1 MKIRSRFAELETKP
15 LIQYGLLA
23 AITLLAAVLRFY
35 KLGDWSFWIDEIF
48 TINHAQAHFS
58 SLEKLINH
66 IPPKQ
71 NWIPVSV
78 IFSAGVIN
86 VLGISEWSVRLVS
99 AMIGTLSIPI
109 LYFPYRKIFGIQAT
123 LIALLLLA
131 ISPWHIFWSQNA
143 RFYTSLLLLY
153 TLALAA
159 LYFGIERNRLR
170 YFILF
175 FVLLYLASSERI
187 FTFFIVPV
195 IAVYLIVSWLLK
207 FEKPPGI
214 NLRNIF
220 ILSLPIIVGGMIEL
234 YSRIANG
241 GSRFF
246 GDFDWFF
253 LYRNDDPIRLLG
265 NISFNLGVPLIVLAI
280 FSGIFL
286 LVKKN
291 HAGLLMLS
299 GAVVPTVILIAANP
313 FIFTKDRYVFVTL
326 FSWVILAA
334 FVVKELFK
342 STNGLHRWL
351 AVAVLMILFFDAAS
365 DSLLYYRVNNGNR
378 RDWKGAFA
386 LAQQRGREEDVFVM
400 WWPELG
406 HYYLNQE
413 IIALRDI
420 DPETV
425 IRSGKR
431 FWFVI
436 DSETAWGNKQMKLWI
451 EQNAELVEVKY
462 LRTPD
467 DFYLRL
473 YLYDPARNETKDK
486 SNTESVHI
494 LPVSYFDDQ

>member
-1 MKIRSRFAELETKP
+1 VVVNRQISSRFGELETKP

-58 SLEKLINH
+58 SLEKVINH
-66 IPPKQ
+66 IPPTQ
-71 NWIPVSV
+71 NWIPLSV

-99 AMIGTLSIPI
+99 VAIGTLSIPI
-109 LYFPYRKIFGIQAT
+109 LYFPYRKVFGIQVT

-143 RFYTSLLLLY
+143 RFYTSLLLFY

-159 LYFGIERNRLR
+159 LYFGIARNRLR
-170 YFILF
+170 YFVLF
-175 FVLLYLASSERI
+175 FVLLYLAFSERI

-195 IAVYLIVSWLLK
+195 IAVYLIVLWLLK
-207 FEKPPGI
+207 FEKPPGL

-220 ILSLPIIVGGMIEL
+220 ILSLPIIVGGLIEL
-234 YSRIANG
+234 YSWITNG
-241 GSRFF
+241 VSRFF

-286 LVKKN
+286 LIKKN

-299 GAVVPTVILIAANP
+299 NAVVPMVILIAANP

-334 FVVKELFK
+334 YGVNELFK

-365 DSLLYYRVNNGNR
+365 DSLLYFRVNYGHR
-378 RDWKGAFA
+378 GEWKTAFNIIKERGKPEDA
-386 LAQQRGREEDVFVM
+386 VVAYWPEFGPHYLGREV
-400 WWPELG
+400 
-406 HYYLNQE
+406 
-413 IIALRDI
+413 IAYEDI
-420 DPETV
+420 DVATV
-425 IRSGKR
+425 LNSGER
-431 FWFVI
+431 YWFVI
-436 DSETAWGNKQMKLWI
+436 DAETIWANKELYLWL
-451 EQNAELVEVKY
+451 EDNARLIDIRY

-467 DFYLRL
+467 DFYLRI
-473 YLYDPARNETKDK
+473 YHFDPKQFT
-486 SNTESVHI
+486 
-494 LPVSYFDDQ
+494 PP